1 MRSYPHNS
9 PQAAARIVAL
19 AMLADGHVCKSE
31 LDLLERMDG
40 HVQLGLAPQQMLA
53 VVHEVCEDM
62 LSASAMCWG
71 GSCQVDAQTL
81 AELLA
86 EVGDPVLR
94 TKVLNLC
101 VALVESDQHVAEG
114 ESVVLT
120 AAIEQWGLQQQ
131 ILSGGRH
138 RTQAQPA

>member
-40 HVQLGLAPQQMLA
+40 HVQLGLTPEQMLA

-62 LSASAMCWG
+62 LSSSAMCWG
-71 GSCQVDAQTL
+71 GSCQVDEHTL
-81 AELLA
+81 TALLA

-94 TKVLNLC
+94 ARVLNLC
-101 VALVESDQHVAEG
+101 VALVESDQHVADG
-114 ESVVLT
+114 EAVVLT
-120 AAIEQWGLQQQ
+120 AAVEQWGLQQQ
-131 ILSGGRH
+131 LLNSVESRP
-138 RTQAQPA
+138 QLQPS